1 MRRPSAKVSIS
12 NVVDAQRTGAM
23 ARIPGVRPPWTA
35 VVSGW
40 WFSSVTA
47 PVNQR
52 AGELVT
58 RFRPEFRPEIRPEI
72 RHGVQRIGEIF
83 EKVRGATGRGLMNGD
98 QSPTTEG
105 PP

>member
-40 WFSSVTA
+40 WFSAVTA

-58 RFRPEFRPEIRPEI
+58 RFRRETRPEIRP
-72 RHGVQRIGEIF
+72 GVQGSGEIF